1 MNALEQ
7 RTRRDAR
14 IAWLRIHGADL
25 PGAYGHITSAQQ
37 TALEAARVTLM
48 QAGLSAKTND
58 PRATRWGLRRLM
70 SEVRGER
77 KPKPFECAQQRWV
90 S

>member
-14 IAWLRIHGADL
+14 IAWLRVHAPDL
-25 PGAYGHITSAQQ
+25 PGAFGNITAAQQ
-37 TALEAARVTLM
+37 TQLEAARLAL
-48 QAGLSAKTND
+48 QALGLSAKTND
-58 PRATRWGLRRLM
+58 PRATRWGLRRHM
-70 SEVRGER
+70 SESRGER
-77 KPKPFECAQQRWV
+77 KPRPWEAAQQRWI